1 MQRSNV
7 ILPTGRLCWSNRL
20 MLVVQKQ
27 CPSVELAGLFR
38 RYSDLRYV
46 VVVACLLLGADHW
59 PQA

>member
-1 MQRSNV
+1 
-7 ILPTGRLCWSNRL
+7 